1 MPFERSADENI
12 MLKTHFLLTALFV
25 GSLGSSAFAQA
36 PLPAPAPPPPDEQG
50 APLPVPPQVAASY
63 PPQELDRI
71 VSPIA
76 LYPDQLLGQV
86 LTAATFSP
94 EIPEAARWADQHH
107 YVPPAELPAAIAA
120 DRLPWQP
127 SVQALLPFPQ
137 VLEMMAS
144 DMPWTEEIG
153 AAFLASPDQVM
164 DAVQRM
170 RQSAYN
176 YGYLRSNAQVVVQ
189 RGPFIEIVPVDP
201 AFVVVPYY
209 NPAVVFVAPRPGFV
223 VAGAVR
229 FGYGVRLGVAFAPW
243 GWGTTRFGWGEHVL
257 IVNNAPWRRTWVN
270 RTVYVHPFVA
280 VPRYAAPHAAG
291 PERAAPRTAGPER
304 GTPRA
309 AGPERAAPSA
319 AGPERAAPSA
329 AG

>member
-137 VLEMMAS
+137 VLGMMAG
-144 DMPWTEEIG
+144 DMPWTEEVG
-153 AAFLASPDQVM
+153 AAFLQSPDDVM

-170 RQSAYN
+170 RALAYRH
-176 YGYLRSNAQVVVQ
+176 GYLRSNAQMVV
-189 RGPFIEIVPVDP
+189 RSGPFIEIVPV
-201 AFVVVPYY
+201 
-209 NPAVVFVAPRPGFV
+209 
-223 VAGAVR
+223 
-229 FGYGVRLGVAFAPW
+229 
-243 GWGTTRFGWGEHVL
+243 
-257 IVNNAPWRRTWVN
+257 
-270 RTVYVHPFVA
+270 
-280 VPRYAAPHAAG
+280 
-291 PERAAPRTAGPER
+291 
-304 GTPRA
+304 
-309 AGPERAAPSA
+309 
-319 AGPERAAPSA
+319 
-329 AG
+329 